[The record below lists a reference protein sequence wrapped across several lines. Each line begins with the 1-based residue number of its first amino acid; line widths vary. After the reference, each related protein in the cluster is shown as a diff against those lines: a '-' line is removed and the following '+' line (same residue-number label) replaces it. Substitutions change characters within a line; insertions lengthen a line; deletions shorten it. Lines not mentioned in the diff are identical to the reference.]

1 MGELADFV
9 KHYFDTTSSEQLRRD
24 WEELKEANNHGP
36 NVLDVINNYGRGN
49 KEINRGK
56 TEE

>member
-24 WEELKEANNHGP
+24 WEELKIANNHGP
-36 NVLDVINNYGRGN
+36 NVLHVINNYGRGT
-49 KEINRGK
+49 KEINRRK